1 MTIMM
6 KTSLV
11 LVLAT
16 AVAITTVATQAQA
29 PQGGGATGDQAARGR
44 GGRGPQ
50 TPPLI
55 MTSTAWEDG
64 GVIPHKYTSAA
75 PDKMTVNP
83 ELKWSQ
89 VPMGTQTFVL
99 LFRDP
104 EFGYNR
110 GAKTDYT
117 HWMLWNIP
125 GTSTGIPEGLPA
137 GDLPDGTRQISAR
150 STGYLGPGA
159 GPGPYHHYTFDLF
172 AVDTKID
179 VPTGTPAEA
188 AATRAAVI
196 EAMEGHVIGKAMLVA
211 RYRREQ

>member
-1 MTIMM
+1 M
-6 KTSLV
+6 
-11 LVLAT
+11 LAIGL
-16 AVAITTVATQAQA
+16 APVIAQA
-29 PQGGGATGDQAARGR
+29 PQGGAGR
-44 GGRGPQ
+44 GGQGAAPARGPQ
-50 TPPLI
+50 TPPLL
-55 MTSTAWEDG
+55 MTTTAFEDG
-64 GVIPHKYTSAA
+64 GVIPDKYTQAA
-75 PDKMTVNP
+75 GAMAVSP